1 MGTPEISLLAAS
13 IRQARPMSHRRT
25 DQVHIP
31 DLDFLS
37 PEALLAFYHASFSA
51 HTGWRSG
58 QANSNKPEAARRF
71 PTRPYGYV
79 QASGALGRYAYYR
92 ALSLNGFKAALW
104 RRRAEAIYLRLPEY
118 AQFRRRGINVSELVK
133 PGEKFRKRPANRTS
147 YRKSS

>member
-1 MGTPEISLLAAS
+1 
-13 IRQARPMSHRRT
+13 MSHRQT

-37 PEALLAFYHASFSA
+37 PEALLAFYQASFTV

-58 QANSNKPEAARRF
+58 SASCNMPEAAQRF
-71 PTRPYGYV
+71 PTRPYGYI

-92 ALSLNGFKAALW
+92 ALALRGQKPALW
-104 RRRAEAIYLRLPEY
+104 RRRAEAVYLRLPVY

-133 PGEKFRKRPANRTS
+133 PGEKFRKRPPNSTS